1 VEFIRSEVADE
12 AILVMNEVEFHG
24 KKILVMKANTS
35 NTQSGSSTNSQQQSE
50 HESDKKRLVFVKNLP
65 KIGNLKEEMKV
76 SLPKNVKRFRDF
88 AYVEFIRSEVAD
100 EVILVMNEVEFHGK
114 KLLVM
119 KPNRNGT
126 PT

>member
-1 VEFIRSEVADE
+1 
-12 AILVMNEVEFHG
+12 
-24 KKILVMKANTS
+24 
-35 NTQSGSSTNSQQQSE
+35 
-50 HESDKKRLVFVKNLP
+50 LP
-65 KIGNLKEEMKV
+65 KIGNLKEELVDLFQNAGFFAMKV
-76 SLPKNVKRFRDF
+76 SLPKNVRRFRDF
-88 AYVEFIRSEVAD
+88 AFVEFIRSEVAD